1 MYINQHVNK
10 KINFQYLLI
19 KNRLEEVD
27 KDNDQS
33 SSLKTIY
40 SMLSSA
46 NNVIKILFPR
56 LTQCLNLLFLATQ
69 LRIND

>member
-1 MYINQHVNK
+1 MHINQHVNK
-10 KINFQYLLI
+10 KINLQYLLI

-56 LTQCLNLLFLATQ
+56 LTQCLNLLFSATQ